1 MYQIEASQMNA
12 IELKGSPF
20 INSIVLPAPAE
31 WYMEPEKATTA
42 TVEIFNT
49 VVKTY
54 DITMEAKMDP
64 VPTSEFIEELHD
76 IIQKKLDW
84 YAKTQDTSNQETIKQ
99 IIDVVFPEEHTTSEL
114 PDTIHNQGVVMQI
127 TRTVLQSIFNQLRS
141 EPTNIY
147 AENPFALTEHKW
159 ENVIQEPPIQ
169 NSPEH

>member
-84 YAKTQDTSNQETIKQ
+84 YAKTQDTSNQETIK
-99 IIDVVFPEEHTTSEL
+99 
-114 PDTIHNQGVVMQI
+114 
-127 TRTVLQSIFNQLRS
+127 R
-141 EPTNIY
+141 NIR
-147 AENPFALTEHKW
+147 AILDGE
-159 ENVIQEPPIQ
+159 V
-169 NSPEH
+169 